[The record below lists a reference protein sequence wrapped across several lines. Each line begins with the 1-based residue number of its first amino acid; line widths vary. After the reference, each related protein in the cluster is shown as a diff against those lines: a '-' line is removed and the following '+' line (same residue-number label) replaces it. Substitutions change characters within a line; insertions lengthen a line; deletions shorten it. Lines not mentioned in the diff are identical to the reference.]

1 MSHLTHPRARERY
14 MPAMTWHTLPAALAG
29 RELATP
35 GDRVRAA
42 LVDLALAVTVVGLLV
57 NVALMGRYGARN
69 GMTLGKQL
77 VGIRVIRH
85 DRERMTV
92 GFALL
97 RDVLVRALLLAAA
110 PLDAGWAL
118 RDQRRQALHDKVVG
132 SYVVR
137 TTRR

>member
-1 MSHLTHPRARERY
+1 MIDAL
-14 MPAMTWHTLPAALAG
+14 LAA
-29 RELATP
+29 
-35 GDRVRAA
+35 
-42 LVDLALAVTVVGLLV
+42 TVIGLLV

-92 GFALL
+92 GFAVL
-97 RDVLVRALLLAAA
+97 RDVLVRALLLAGA
-110 PLDAGWAL
+110 PLDAAWAL
-118 RDQRRQALHDKVVG
+118 RDERRQSLHDKVVG

-137 TTRR
+137 TTRGR